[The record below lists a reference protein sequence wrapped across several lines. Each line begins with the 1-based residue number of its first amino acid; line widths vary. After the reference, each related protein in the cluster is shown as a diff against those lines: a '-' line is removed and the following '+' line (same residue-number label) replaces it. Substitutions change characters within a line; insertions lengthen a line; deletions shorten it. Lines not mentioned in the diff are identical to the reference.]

1 MRPARHATPYG
12 RAACRWAVLLLPAL
26 WLATPVQAQLVPSLA
41 AFQFSN
47 GVHPTFDA
55 TFESTSERDVSRFW
69 YNELKAASMRVTNK
83 KEMVG
88 YAARI
93 PAASTDTLQVL
104 IAVER
109 SKAFQSTTVHI
120 AFFTRIGYIGPD
132 SPERELGGCME
143 WVRQRMVSLQR
154 QLAQTAVAAGQRDL
168 GNLSRQLD
176 MLQREEQRM
185 ENSLRRTRQR
195 MEQAAKDS
203 TQSAE
208 QLAQLAMAPDTAGTD
223 SATRAAQDKQ
233 RRKDLARWQDRSKR
247 SAYTKQD
254 MQQKEQDLQWAL
266 KKSKEDQA
274 AKQAQV
280 ERQEAVVRDLRE
292 KMQAIR

>member
-1 MRPARHATPYG
+1 
-12 RAACRWAVLLLPAL
+12 
-26 WLATPVQAQLVPSLA
+26 
-41 AFQFSN
+41 
-47 GVHPTFDA
+47 
-55 TFESTSERDVSRFW
+55 
-69 YNELKAASMRVTNK
+69 
-83 KEMVG
+83 
-88 YAARI
+88 
-93 PAASTDTLQVL
+93 
-104 IAVER
+104 
-109 SKAFQSTTVHI
+109 
-120 AFFTRIGYIGPD
+120 
-132 SPERELGGCME
+132 
-143 WVRQRMVSLQR
+143 
-154 QLAQTAVAAGQRDL
+154 
-168 GNLSRQLD
+168 
-176 MLQREEQRM
+176 M